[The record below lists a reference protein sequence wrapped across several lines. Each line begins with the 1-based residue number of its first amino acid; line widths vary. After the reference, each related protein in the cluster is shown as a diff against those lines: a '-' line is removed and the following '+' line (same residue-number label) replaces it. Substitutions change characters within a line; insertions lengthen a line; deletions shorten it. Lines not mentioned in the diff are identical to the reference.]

1 VKDSPLPVHF
11 IVRNIAIFRFMS
23 LTACLAWGILE
34 LVALQKSRW
43 LNRRGPV
50 RESLS

>member
-1 VKDSPLPVHF
+1 
-11 IVRNIAIFRFMS
+11 VRNTAIFRFMA
-23 LTACLAWGILE
+23 LTACLSWGILE
-34 LVALQKSRW
+34 FFALQKSRW